1 MTENDNK
8 EQPEESKATP
18 EENTDATPEDA
29 AKPEAESA
37 QGSGDESTEEK
48 ADTDIVSGEVTN
60 VTNFGAFVKVESGE
74 EGLVHISEIANEFV
88 KDINEFV
95 KVGDNIKVKV
105 LGRNNKN
112 KLELSI
118 KKATEGEAPE
128 PLFIKK
134 KSSDNT
140 FEDKLSQFLKR
151 SEEKQIDIR
160 RNLKQKQGISKKR
173 R

>member
-1 MTENDNK
+1 MTETENK
-8 EQPEESKATP
+8 DHEEENSQAT
-18 EENTDATPEDA
+18 EENTPKVEADSKDAPAEDA
-29 AKPEAESA
+29 K
-37 QGSGDESTEEK
+37 EEN
-48 ADTDIVSGEVTN
+48 TDIVSGEVTN
-60 VTNFGAFVKVESGE
+60 VTNFGAFVKVEAGE

-95 KVGDNIKVKV
+95 KVGDIIKVKV

-160 RNLKQKQGISKKR
+160 RNLKQKQGISKKKR
-173 R
+173 